1 MNDRFVAA
9 STRFNSTVFN
19 PRFFWVE
26 ATAVKTG
33 REFEAICG
41 MEPISE
47 NPKDRAWYEALGLPD
62 Q

>member
-1 MNDRFVAA
+1 MIVSLLLQHDSIQPC
-9 STRFNSTVFN
+9 STRV
-19 PRFFWVE
+19 FFWVE